1 MKKRDLILTFSSL
14 SLGEHALEYHL
25 NDAFFVSYENSEL
38 EGLHAPIEVKG
49 SIRKA
54 NNMLEL
60 HFGFEGQLDT
70 LCDVSRDPITISLK
84 NQMDLVV
91 KFGEAFDDSDPDLL
105 ILPQGE
111 FEMDLSQILYDLVAL
126 SLPMRRVKPE
136 FEVQDDEDEDLDD
149 LNELLTDN

>member
-1 MKKRDLILTFSSL
+1 MKKRELILTFSSL

-25 NDAFFVSYENSEL
+25 NDTFFASYENSEL
-38 EGLHAPIEVKG
+38 EGIHTPLEVKG

-54 NNMLEL
+54 NHMLEL
-60 HFGFEGQLDT
+60 QFAFEGQLDT
-70 LCDVSRDPITISLK
+70 SCDVSRDPITIALK
-84 NQMDLVV
+84 NQLDLVV

-111 FEMDLSQILYDLVAL
+111 FEMDLSQVLYDLVAL

-136 FEVQDDEDEDLDD
+136 FEVDEDEDEDLDD
-149 LNELLTDN
+149 LNELITDN